1 MVKVK
6 LLSYTNNPVD
16 VIEEAASTCY
26 DSSPSGGKIMN
37 HCYKSGH
44 HSVLEFA
51 DFTFKISG
59 VSRALTH
66 QLVRHRLASYAQ
78 RSQRYCKETGF
89 EFVTPPSVENNPEA
103 ATLYLETMDYITNVY
118 AKLLAMQIPGED
130 ARMVLPNAC
139 CSEICVK
146 MNLRT
151 FMNFCNERLCSCAQW
166 EIRRMAKLM
175 VKEVLNVA
183 PELKEFLVPK
193 CEKYPNY
200 HFCTETKKR
209 SCGRHPL
216 ISEVF
221 NNGSGMEMTC

>member
-1 MVKVK
+1 MKVK
-6 LLSYTNNPVD
+6 LIRYTTDPVD
-16 VIEEAASTCY
+16 SIEEAASTCY
-26 DSSPSGGKIMN
+26 DSVPTGGKIMN

-44 HSVLEFA
+44 HSVLEFV
-51 DFTFKISG
+51 DFTFKITG

-89 EFVTPPSVENNPEA
+89 EFVTPTSIENNPEA
-103 ATLYLETMDYITNVY
+103 IVLYNETMNYITNVY
-118 AKLLAMQIPGED
+118 AKLLEMQIPSED

-151 FMNFCNERLCSCAQW
+151 FINFCNERLCSCAQW

-175 VKEVLNVA
+175 VKAVLEVA

-193 CEKYPNY
+193 CEKYPGY
-200 HFCTETKKR
+200 AFCTETKKR
-209 SCGRHPL
+209 SCKRHPL
-216 ISEVF
+216 ISDVF
-221 NNGSGMEMTC
+221 MKFNDSN